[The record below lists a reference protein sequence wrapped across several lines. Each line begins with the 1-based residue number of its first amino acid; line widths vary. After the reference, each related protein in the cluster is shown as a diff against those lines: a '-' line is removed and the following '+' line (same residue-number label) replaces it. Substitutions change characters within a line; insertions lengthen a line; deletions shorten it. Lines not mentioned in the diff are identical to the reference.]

1 MRINRQLHLWIGLI
15 TSVLILIEAVTGL
28 LMTEPWLMG
37 VNRPSAEQRSETAET
52 KMVGFSERGR
62 FNGGPNFKPG
72 NQGNGL
78 MPFIKNLHAGRIGN
92 TDVSILLDLAAI
104 GMIILTITGI
114 ILSVRA
120 LKMQRIQKKNV

>member
-37 VNRPSAEQRSETAET
+37 VNRPSVEQRSETAET
-52 KMVGFSERGR
+52 KMV
-62 FNGGPNFKPG
+62 KPG

-78 MPFIKNLHAGRIGN
+78 MPFVKNLHAGRIGN
-92 TDVSILLDLAAI
+92 TDVSILLDMVAI

-114 ILSVRA
+114 TLSVRMI
-120 LKMQRIQKKNV
+120 KMQRIQKKNV